1 MSARLTIMLG
11 VAAAVL
17 LAVAGLYWKG
27 RHDGAARERP
37 RVEAAQAQA
46 VVAGLETEGAR
57 ETARHVTAAV
67 ARREAASA
75 ATAKL
80 AHDALNSE
88 TGRAPLDPD
97 RVARLRADDDELCRT
112 APELAGCAADRDAR

>member
-1 MSARLTIMLG
+1 MSARLMMIVG

-17 LAVAGLYWKG
+17 LAIAGLYWKG

-37 RVEAAQAQA
+37 KVAAMQAKA
-46 VVAGLETEGAR
+46 AVAGLETEGAR
-57 ETARHVTAAV
+57 EAARQSLVAV
-67 ARREAASA
+67 ARREAAFA

-88 TGRAPLDPD
+88 TGHAPLDPD
-97 RVARLRADDDELCRT
+97 RVARLRADDDELCRA
-112 APELAGCAADRDAR
+112 APELSGCAADRDAR